1 MLTHIFHQRID
12 YPGFDFNAGPE
23 AGEEGHPSGLMTIRE
38 TFEPGAGG
46 GCEIVLLESQPLPGS
61 RRRAGCARGS
71 PRLVA
76 ALGPEAEEPGRA
88 LRQRPR
94 DAAANRRFRRQGQ
107 DHRRP
112 LLSRRGGRHRG
123 HLGDI
128 LIAVPT
134 ARRQAVERGHDVDR
148 EVKTLLLHGVL
159 HCLGYDHET
168 DQGEM
173 ERLERRLRRTLA
185 RERRRMPERASLD
198 DLARPAALGLLLLVP
213 LACSRRRS
221 PPCSSAAAP
230 SACATGREEAGGS
243 LRKLFET
250 PVRFGVFRYLLSLL
264 SRDAADRARRAARR
278 EPRPLRRRAHAML
291 WAFAIVLLIV
301 AAAEV
306 VNRTLVGQDPERAL
320 RALTRL
326 YRVALWLLSPLVA
339 LLSPLIP
346 ADGLRAPRGG
356 GGRARP
362 RDEEIEAFI
371 DVGTREGILE
381 PQEGEWLW
389 GIVGFGETQ
398 ARSVMT
404 PRIDM
409 VCAAAR
415 RHASTPWPTA
425 SSSPATRASRSTRT
439 RSTTSSASCTSAT
452 CCAPCARRSRRPL
465 RELLK
470 PPLFIPETKP
480 LGELL
485 KELQARFQQVA
496 IVVDEYGGTAGLV
509 TVEDLLEE
517 IVGEIM
523 DEHEALAAELEPL
536 ENGAY
541 RLDGRAHIELLDEL
555 FDVEIE
561 DPEYETVAGLIFSVL
576 GYVPQVGE
584 TVESHGLRFTVEAV
598 ADRRIQTVRVEQI
611 DAAEEARE
619 AEA

>member
-1 MLTHIFHQRID
+1 M
-12 YPGFDFNAGPE
+12 PE
-23 AGEEGHPSGLMTIRE
+23 AHSTI
-38 TFEPGAGG
+38 
-46 GCEIVLLESQPLPGS
+46 
-61 RRRAGCARGS
+61 S
-71 PRLVA
+71 P
-76 ALGPEAEEPGRA
+76 
-88 LRQRPR
+88 
-94 DAAANRRFRRQGQ
+94 
-107 DHRRP
+107 
-112 LLSRRGGRHRG
+112 
-123 HLGDI
+123 
-128 LIAVPT
+128 
-134 ARRQAVERGHDVDR
+134 
-148 EVKTLLLHGVL
+148 
-159 HCLGYDHET
+159 
-168 DQGEM
+168 
-173 ERLERRLRRTLA
+173 
-185 RERRRMPERASLD
+185 
-198 DLARPAALGLLLLVP
+198 GLLLWAFFLLVP
-213 LACSRRRS
+213 VAMGAATLSALLERS
-221 PPCSSAAAP
+221 GPIRLRHWA
-230 SACATGREEAGGS
+230 EEAGGS
-243 LRKLFET
+243 LRKMFEM

-264 SRDAADRARRAARR
+264 SRTLPIVLAALLTASLDRFV
-278 EPRPLRRRAHAML
+278 RAHAMI
-291 WAFAIVLLIV
+291 WAFVIVLFIV
-301 AAAEV
+301 AVAEV

-326 YRVALWLLSPLVA
+326 YRAALWLLSPLVGV
-339 LLSPLIP
+339 LSPLIP
-346 ADGLRAPRGG
+346 AEAFERHEEGEDGAS
-356 GGRARP
+356 
-362 RDEEIEAFI
+362 DEEIEAFI

-409 VCAAAR
+409 VCAPVEATLDTLADRFVESGHSRLPIYEDSIDHIVGIIHIRDVLRALRAAE
-415 RHASTPWPTA
+415 P
-425 SSSPATRASRSTRT
+425 PAI
-439 RSTTSSASCTSAT
+439 
-452 CCAPCARRSRRPL
+452 

-470 PPLFIPETKP
+470 APLFIPETKP

-523 DEHEALAAELEPL
+523 DEHEALVAELVPL